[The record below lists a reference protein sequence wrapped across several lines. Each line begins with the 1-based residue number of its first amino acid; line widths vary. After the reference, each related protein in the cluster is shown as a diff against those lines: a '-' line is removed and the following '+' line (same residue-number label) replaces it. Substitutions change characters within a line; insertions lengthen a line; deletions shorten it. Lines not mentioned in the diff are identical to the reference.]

1 MKLAFIFTDHMVL
14 QRRKPIRIWGEAQG
28 NVTVT
33 IAENSVTVP
42 AEEGKWQA
50 VLPAMEAGGPY
61 TVTVQGDGETL
72 TLADVLVGEVWIAA
86 GQSNMEHPVMAA
98 EGGLDAAVS
107 AENPNLRLFTVPH
120 YSRPHEERWR
130 WLFEPVYLQDKPWEL
145 CTEETALH
153 FSAIGYFFGARL
165 QKLLNVPVGIISCN
179 MGATN
184 VETWLPENVVANH
197 PDLAHARESMDAFWN
212 SSEAETYDAHYQ
224 NSCQLMNIQ
233 CSTIDAMT
241 AVRSMA
247 LDDYH
252 RYIGP
257 RPLPE
262 NGKLVGP
269 CGVRWPSLYWNTMTS
284 RIVPYTARGVL
295 WYQGESNTDTNLKYD
310 NYYNLFSILVDSW
323 RKRWQDELPFLT
335 VQLAPFDWPST
346 DNRADGWNRVINHQI
361 KASQEIPGVS
371 MITSSDIGDPNNIHP
386 LKKEDFAHRLFL
398 AAKKEIYGQDGEYSG
413 PVFREATM
421 DGDRVRVSFDHAG
434 SGLVCQGDVAE
445 LEVCGADGCFHPAE
459 AVIQGSDLLVSCEAV
474 ANPRQIRLGK
484 SNYFQLNLYNQ
495 DGFIAAPFI
504 ADIH

>member
-33 IAENSVTVP
+33 IAEHSVTVP

-61 TVTVQGDGETL
+61 TLTVRGDGETV
-72 TLADVLVGEVWIAA
+72 TLSDILIGEVWIAA

-98 EGGLDAAVS
+98 EGGLAAAAS

-120 YSRPHEERWR
+120 YSRPNEERWR

-179 MGATN
+179 QGATN
-184 VETWLPENVVANH
+184 VETWLPEDVVANH
-197 PDLAHARESMDAFWN
+197 PALGHARKIIEEFWN
-212 SSEAETYDAHYQ
+212 HPESKDFEENYQ
-224 NSCQLMNIQ
+224 TFVHRMNVQ
-233 CSTIDAMT
+233 CATIDAMT
-241 AVRSMA
+241 AVRS
-247 LDDYH
+247 LPLPDYH

-257 RPLPE
+257 KPLPW
-262 NGKLVGP
+262 NDALIGP
-269 CGVRWPSLYWNTMTS
+269 GGVRWPSGYWNTMTS
-284 RIVPYTARGVL
+284 RIVPYAARGIL
-295 WYQGESNTDTNLKYD
+295 WYQGESNTDTNLEYG
-310 NYYNLFSILVDSW
+310 NYFELFSIMVDAW
-323 RKRWQDELPFLT
+323 RKLWKDALPFLT
-335 VQLAPFDWPST
+335 VQLAPFEMPG
-346 DNRADGWNRVINHQI
+346 RVDGWNQVINHQI

-371 MITSSDIGDPNNIHP
+371 MITSSDIGDPANIHP

-398 AAKKEIYGQDGEYSG
+398 AARKEIYGMEGEYSG
-413 PVFREATM
+413 PVFRQVTRE
-421 DGDRVRVSFDHAG
+421 GDMLRITFDHAE
-434 SGLVCQGDVAE
+434 SGLTSQGTVAE
-445 LEVCGADGCFHPAE
+445 LEVCEADGIFRPAVS
-459 AVIQGSDLLVSCEAV
+459 VIQGCDLLVSSPV
-474 ANPRQIRLGK
+474 KNPTKIRLGK
-484 SNYFQLNLYNQ
+484 SNYFQLNLYNR

-504 ADIH
+504 ADIL